1 MSGFSTST
9 SFFKQ
14 DQSWFTSQA
23 STSAAA
29 LAATTTALFSTPS
42 SAASSSSSSSS
53 SSGATSSAESSLLG
67 PVGLTLM
74 NASTGAAVLA
84 AQEAS
89 DRTAKQTAA
98 LKSGQPST
106 SALNVSTQVTFSGA
120 LSANFGTAGPSEAG
134 GFQFQTG
141 SALQAAFKAAVT
153 GLTSNGDAIDTVAV
167 TGNALT
173 ASTSGTNAHPVFT
186 LSLKP
191 DSGLYTFTLDNPI
204 DQKISRLDQ
213 SSTLDLSGLV
223 QAVQSD
229 GGTIALPNSA
239 VIQVHNG
246 VGAATGTASS
256 GAVYEGGL
264 AYTGPDNTPAP
275 TTPAKPTPYSAPINP
290 LTGKGYSAAAGAAA
304 ATFGASSVLTLA

>member
-14 DQSWFTSQA
+14 DQNWFTSQA

-42 SAASSSSSSSS
+42 SAASSSSS

-98 LKSGQPST
+98 LKSGQPTT

-120 LSANFGTAGPSEAG
+120 LSANFGTAGPSEAD

-141 SALQAAFKAAVT
+141 SALQAAFTAAVT

-167 TGNALT
+167 TGNTLT
-173 ASTSGTNAHPVFT
+173 ASTSGINAHPVFT

-223 QAVQSD
+223 QAVQSNS
-229 GGTIALPNSA
+229 GTIALPNSA
-239 VIQVHNG
+239 VIQVTM
-246 VGAATGTASS
+246 ARCRDQDASR
-256 GAVYEGGL
+256 AVHEGGL
-264 AYTGPDNTPAP
+264 AIPGGQYAGSDHARQTHALQR
-275 TTPAKPTPYSAPINP
+275 AHQSADW
-290 LTGKGYSAAAGAAA
+290 KGLLGSG
-304 ATFGASSVLTLA
+304 GCGCRDVRRVECLTLA

>member
-98 LKSGQPST
+98 LKSGQPTT

-167 TGNALT
+167 TGNTLT

-275 TTPAKPTPYSAPINP
+275 TTPTKPTPYSAPINP

>member
-23 STSAAA
+23 STSATA

-42 SAASSSSSSSS
+42 SAASSSSSSS
-53 SSGATSSAESSLLG
+53 GTTSSAESSLLG

-98 LKSGQPST
+98 LKSGQPTT

-167 TGNALT
+167 TGNTLT

-290 LTGKGYSAAAGAAA
+290 LTGNGYSAAAGAAA